1 MVRKVDLKRESKLC
15 ECKGKKERKK
25 RIVEPKRPMG
35 KTRFSVE
42 QTTNQIFSFPGDD
55 EEVKGKG
62 EGMEGE
68 REGKRRGKGR
78 EVKGGEGK
86 GGENRK

>member
-1 MVRKVDLKRESKLC
+1 
-15 ECKGKKERKK
+15 
-25 RIVEPKRPMG
+25 MG

-62 EGMEGE
+62 KGKEG
-68 REGKRRGKGR
+68 RGKGR
-78 EVKGGEGK
+78 ERRKKSERRGGEG
-86 GGENRK
+86 R